1 MGIIID
7 SIILNIKPRII
18 PSCIFFSA
26 TTTSGYISD
35 NPFSPSSTLTGRTES
50 FPVTLSTSTSV
61 FTTSLEY
68 NHAPILT
75 MIAPMNN
82 IIKLKPGRLKFKL
95 KVSSEQRVSTD
106 ISPSNNR

>member
-1 MGIIID
+1 M
-7 SIILNIKPRII
+7 
-18 PSCIFFSA
+18 
-26 TTTSGYISD
+26 
-35 NPFSPSSTLTGRTES
+35 TGRTES